1 MGQEKLVPELM
12 QDDCTPSNLAEA
24 TLALFADSE
33 RRGRVVA
40 AFEQLHR
47 ALRGAEEGG
56 AGERAAAA
64 VAELLEARN
73 AS

>member
-1 MGQEKLVPELM
+1 M
-12 QDDCTPSNLAEA
+12 QDDCTAANLAEA

-33 RRGRVVA
+33 RRGEVVA

-47 ALRGAEEGG
+47 ALRGSEAGG
-56 AGERAAAA
+56 AGERAAAG
-64 VAELLEARN
+64 VAELLGDGH